1 MNFLPDS
8 DLFYIIVI
16 RKDSFGLGTFGLGW
30 KWHQPAVVGF
40 VVNNFESAIFL
51 ACCWSFDNLHEKGV
65 VYVVQGSNQRE
76 DDLLPFIA
84 AVKRAACWDFD
95 NFWFMSSSSSRCEFI
110 NCTLQWSKA
119 CFAKPCHVCIGL
131 SHLLL
136 LSMQVWQIY
145 S

>member
-1 MNFLPDS
+1 MWLCG
-8 DLFYIIVI
+8 
-16 RKDSFGLGTFGLGW
+16 GLCN
-30 KWHQPAVVGF
+30 
-40 VVNNFESAIFL
+40 VNNFESAIFL

-136 LSMQVWQIY
+136 LLVQAWQKVSKNTVFFIRNKVK
-145 S
+145 SELVMFLSFPKNLH